1 MQVEDLVGLVLSLG
15 ELTRVDSIE
24 NSTSV
29 LERATLAASGS
40 TSANPAGVE
49 EPGVGLVLGDLVGKH
64 AGVAHG
70 VEGKEGLGEAGR
82 ESGLGLSDTVLST
95 SHLGGVTRDE
105 VEHGLLGGE
114 LGDRGKHTTGV
125 AGEEDDVGG
134 VIVSKAGDL
143 GVGDVLNRV
152 GAAGVFRKGGIVIVD
167 DTGLGVEDNVLEDGT
182 EADGVE
188 NIGLLLS
195 REANALGIAT
205 SLNVEHTLVCPAV
218 LVVTNEG
225 TLGVG
230 GKGGLASS
238 GKTEEDGNIA
248 IGALVGGRME
258 SEDVVLDGH
267 LVEEDSEDTLLH
279 LTGVLGTEN
288 DHLLLGEVDGHGRS
302 RGHTLS
308 ESVGGERTGVVDDI
322 VGVELVELLAGRTDK
337 HVPHEESMVGT
348 RANDTDGNSVTL
360 IPAGEAIDNV
370 DAVPSVEIVD
380 STLAVDAPDLPRQ
393 PLEAEHKT
401 SYHVN

>member
-1 MQVEDLVGLVLSLG
+1 MDSVED
-15 ELTRVDSIE
+15 
-24 NSTSV
+24 STSV

-70 VEGKEGLGEAGR
+70 VEGKEGLSEAGR
-82 ESGLGLSDTVLST
+82 ESGLGLGDTILST

-105 VEHGLLGGE
+105 VEHGLLSGE
-114 LGDRGKHTTGV
+114 LGDGGKYATGV
-125 AGEEDDVGG
+125 AGEEDDVGW
-134 VIVSKAGDL
+134 VVVSKAGHL
-143 GVGDVLNRV
+143 GVGDVLDGVR
-152 GAAGVFRKGGIVIVD
+152 AAGVFREGGIVVVN

-188 NIGLLLS
+188 NIRLLLS
-195 REANALGIAT
+195 GETNALGVAA
-205 SLNVEHTLVCPAV
+205 SLNVEHALVGPAV

-230 GKGGLASS
+230 GEGGLASS
-238 GKTEEDGNIA
+238 GKTEEDGHITA
-248 IGALVGGRME
+248 RALVGGGVE
-258 SEDVVLDGH
+258 GEDVMLDGH

-322 VGVELVELLAGRTDK
+322 VGVELVELLAGGADK
-337 HVPHEESMVGT
+337 HVSHEESMVG
-348 RANDTDGNSVTL
+348 ACAHNTDGNSVAL
-360 IPAGEAIDNV
+360 IPAGEAIDHV
-370 DAVPSVEIVD
+370 DAVPGVEVVD
-380 STLAVDAPDLPRQ
+380 GTLAVDTPDLPRK
-393 PLEAEHKT
+393 PLEAELKT
-401 SYHVN
+401 SYHVDLRNAGTAVARRDCGN